1 MTDVRTRPQTKEEK
15 EVQDKMS
22 KIMIDLQKW
31 MDENFV
37 DLQIPSKVALMGAF
51 SELSHNTTEHVVN
64 LLLSLDKE
72 IKEDNDKL
80 SDEDFA
86 KVKAYAESLH
96 RKKQGKKEN

>member
-1 MTDVRTRPQTKEEK
+1 MTDIRNRPQTEDEK
-15 EVQDKMS
+15 EVQEGIT
-22 KIMIDLQKW
+22 KIMTDLQEW
-31 MDENFV
+31 MNEHFT

-51 SELSHNTTEHVVN
+51 SELSQNTTDHVVN

>member
-1 MTDVRTRPQTKEEK
+1 MTDIRNRPQTEDEK
-15 EVQDKMS
+15 EVQEGIT
-22 KIMIDLQKW
+22 KIMTDLQKW
-31 MDENFV
+31 MSEHFT

-51 SELSHNTTEHVVN
+51 SELSQNTTDHVVN
-64 LLLSLDKE
+64 LLLSIDKE

>member
-1 MTDVRTRPQTKEEK
+1 MTDIRNRPQTEDEK
-15 EVQDKMS
+15 EVQEGIT
-22 KIMIDLQKW
+22 KIMTDLQEW
-31 MDENFV
+31 MNELFT

-51 SELSHNTTEHVVN
+51 SELSQNTTDHVVN

>member
-1 MTDVRTRPQTKEEK
+1 MTDIRNRPQTEDEK
-15 EVQDKMS
+15 EVQES
-22 KIMIDLQKW
+22 ITKIMTDLQEW
-31 MDENFV
+31 MDEHFV

-51 SELSHNTTEHVVN
+51 SELSQNTTEHVVK

>member
-1 MTDVRTRPQTKEEK
+1 MTDIRNRPQTEDEK
-15 EVQDKMS
+15 KVQEGIT
-22 KIMIDLQKW
+22 KIMTDLQEW
-31 MDENFV
+31 MNEHFT

-51 SELSHNTTEHVVN
+51 SELSQNTTDHVVN

>member
-1 MTDVRTRPQTKEEK
+1 MTDIRNRPQTEDEK
-15 EVQDKMS
+15 EVQEGIT
-22 KIMIDLQKW
+22 KIMTGLQEW
-31 MDENFV
+31 MNEHFT

-51 SELSHNTTEHVVN
+51 SELSQNTTDHVVN